1 MTATPLDSA
10 LTHGPAQHRPTPL
23 DAFTLAVGWFN
34 AGHRIEIQGLA
45 AELGVSRITLHRWVG
60 TRDALLSEILWHLTD
75 HAIDRE
81 VERLSRRPA
90 AGGRVPAIMGR
101 LATRVVHNRGVQRM
115 QSDELG
121 LLTTLTTSDASTY
134 QRRLIARV
142 VALLDE
148 DRHHGQ
154 LVAGIPTPDL
164 AFATVRLT
172 EAFVHTPAITG
183 NPAAPER
190 VQPILDALLA
200 PHPSRPL
207 TRRSRARSDRSSHEA
222 PPPLHVDPA

>member
-1 MTATPLDSA
+1 MTATPLDNT
-10 LTHGPAQHRPTPL
+10 LTKGPAQHRPRPL
-23 DAFTLAVGWFN
+23 DAFTLAVGRFN

-60 TRDALLSEILWHLTD
+60 TRDALLTEILWHLTD
-75 HAIDRE
+75 HGIDRE
-81 VERLSRRPA
+81 VDRLSRRPPVR
-90 AGGRVPAIMGR
+90 GRVPVIMGR
-101 LATRVVHNRGVQRM
+101 LATRVVHNRGVRRM

-121 LLTTLTTSDASTY
+121 LLTTLTTSDASSY

-154 LVAGIPTPDL
+154 LVAGIPTADL

-183 NPAAPER
+183 NSASPER

-200 PHPSRPL
+200 PHPVRPVARRRP
-207 TRRSRARSDRSSHEA
+207 RRSATAR
-222 PPPLHVDPA
+222 

>member
-148 DRHHGQ
+148 DRQHGQ
-154 LVAGIPTPDL
+154 LVAGIPTADL

-190 VQPILDALLA
+190 VRPILDALLA

-207 TRRSRARSDRSSHEA
+207 AKRSRASSD
-222 PPPLHVDPA
+222 

>member
-1 MTATPLDSA
+1 MTATPLDNA
-10 LTHGPAQHRPTPL
+10 LTNGPAQHRPTPL

-34 AGHRIEIQGLA
+34 AGHRIEIQRVA

-60 TRDALLSEILWHLTD
+60 TRDALLTEILWHLTD

-81 VERLSRRPA
+81 VDRLGRRPH
-90 AGGRVPAIMGR
+90 AGGRVPVIMGR
-101 LATRVVHNRGVQRM
+101 LATRVVHNRGVRRM

-148 DRHHGQ
+148 DRRHGQ
-154 LVAGIPTPDL
+154 LVAGISTADL

-183 NPAAPER
+183 NTATPER
-190 VQPILDALLA
+190 VQPILAALLA
-200 PHPSRPL
+200 PHPVRTP
-207 TRRSRARSDRSSHEA
+207 
-222 PPPLHVDPA
+222 